1 MDRFQLTIRYGLR
14 GNFIASEC
22 GTIPTLS
29 PGLAGSIWQP
39 GKLVILKIFAKV
51 NDRNCKYLVLGWS

>member
-51 NDRNCKYLVLGWS
+51 NDRNCK